1 MAAVIIAIVNI
12 VIKDDQ
18 HVEKTCGHVTRRP
31 QQGKMR

>member
-18 HVEKTCGHVTRRP
+18 HVEKTCGHITIP
-31 QQGKMR
+31 PKQGK